1 MPGYRKLIVL
11 EAFDRN
17 EKGELVSAIEPRH
30 LQTEAAAIYQAQMLI
45 NDHEGVVAWSRE
57 GQPGIGEEGPTII
70 LFQYGDIP
78 EFE

>member
-1 MPGYRKLIVL
+1 MPGHRKLIVV

-17 EKGELVSAIEPRH
+17 EKGELISASEPRRM
-30 LQTEAAAIYQAQMLI
+30 QSEAAAIYQAQTLI
-45 NDHEGVVAWSRE
+45 NDHDGVVAWSRE

-70 LFQYGDIP
+70 LFQCGDIP